1 MDKIWTEE
9 RLFFDGDEYFN
20 DLFAGIARAQVS
32 IELETYIFCADPLG
46 RRVEEALSMAA
57 RRGVN
62 VRLLVDGIGGLGWFD
77 NQSQELM
84 ASAVKFRVYH
94 PVLISGFLKN
104 RRRGTLLSRLNRR
117 DHRKIC
123 LIDAATVKAVA
134 WVGSLNIAGSHCRSI
149 LGQDAWRDTGIR
161 LRGEGLKDLL
171 IAFNNAWARS
181 HTADGKRRWRE
192 SLQISSFGADRI
204 SGERPKSP
212 IVRLNYTRRL
222 RHKNAFQLR
231 TRLRTARQRIWITTA
246 YFAPTPNLVRRLTDA
261 AKRGVDVRILVPR
274 KSDVFFM
281 PWVTTAHYA
290 PLLVEKVRIFE
301 YLPRF
306 LHAKSIIV
314 DDWVTVGTTNLNQRS
329 LLYDFEVD
337 IVIKNETSL
346 RLIDEQFLKDL
357 AQSEEVKVAP
367 GGIASFLGRLINF
380 FWRRWI

>member
-1 MDKIWTEE
+1 MDKTWTEE
-9 RLFFDGDEYFN
+9 RLFFDGDEYFD
-20 DLFAGIARAQVS
+20 DLLEGVAQAQVS
-32 IELETYIFCADPLG
+32 IELETYIFSADPLG
-46 RRVEEALSMAA
+46 RRVEEALSAA
-57 RRGVN
+57 AGRGVN

-77 NQSQELM
+77 KQSQELK
-84 ASAVKFRVYH
+84 ASTVKVRVYH
-94 PVLISGFLKN
+94 PVLISGFFKN
-104 RRRGTLLSRLNRR
+104 RRRGTLFSRMNRR
-117 DHRKIC
+117 DHRKVC
-123 LIDAATVKAVA
+123 LIDGETDKAVA

-149 LGQDAWRDTGIR
+149 LGQDAWRDTGVR

-192 SLQISSFGADRI
+192 SLQISSFASGRVF
-204 SGERPKSP
+204 GERLKSP
-212 IVRLNYTRRL
+212 VVRLNYTRRL
-222 RHKNAFQLR
+222 RRKNAFQLR
-231 TRLRTARQRIWITTA
+231 TRLRSARQRIWITTA
-246 YFAPTPNLVRRLTDA
+246 YFAPTPNLVRRLTNA

-306 LHAKSIIV
+306 LHAKSVIV

-337 IVIKNETSL
+337 IVIKNEASL
-346 RLIDEQFLKDL
+346 QLIDEQFLKDL

-367 GGIASFLGRLINF
+367 GGLASFLGRLINF